1 MYSRLLDV
9 GMFARV
15 VSAAPDVTHPPAS
28 DARLILLALRKLS
41 LEAPVQMGMDGRPYW
56 ACLLGE
62 LPGLPEGMTGKRAG
76 MLCREM
82 GLVMHR
88 RNIGYEVA
96 WTGEQLRLLLEFFRI
111 EDV

>member
-9 GMFARV
+9 GTYAKV
-15 VSAAPDVTHPPAS
+15 VSMAPDVAHPPAS
-28 DARLILLALRKLS
+28 DARLILQAMRK
-41 LEAPVQMGMDGRPYW
+41 YW

-62 LPGLPEGMTGKRAG
+62 LPEMPEGMSGKRAG

-88 RNIGYEVA
+88 RNMGYEVA
-96 WTGEQLRLLLEFFRI
+96 WTGEQLQLLLGFFRV
-111 EDV
+111 DDASYPKDSTVLNG